1 MKRCT
6 ATMGV
11 VLAAVQAVVTAQEAE
26 PIPTQEEM
34 KAEMRR
40 HFEEH
45 QPKPSLGLTVNGVR
59 VPIGYW
65 DVIDS
70 TVYDIDLDMFPTG
83 EAH

>member
-1 MKRCT
+1 MPSLFDGSNATDLYTLSENLGKTNMT
-6 ATMGV
+6 ARMNAHREAFIRESDFAW
-11 VLAAVQAVVTAQEAE
+11 LAAN
-26 PIPTQEEM
+26 
-34 KAEMRR
+34 
-40 HFEEH
+40 
-45 QPKPSLGLTVNGVR
+45 GVNGVR